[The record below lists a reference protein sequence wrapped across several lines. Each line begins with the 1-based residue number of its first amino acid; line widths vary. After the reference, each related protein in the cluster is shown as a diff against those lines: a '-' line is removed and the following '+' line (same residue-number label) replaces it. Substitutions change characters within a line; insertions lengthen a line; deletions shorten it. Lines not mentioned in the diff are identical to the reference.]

1 MPSGTALFCMLVVAL
16 VVIGFISITQPAF
29 VDNVLNS
36 IQTDEFGEVSDAN
49 TSRLRIEVA
58 NFFVTLIGLTIV
70 LMLAVF
76 AGKFYYIE
84 LKDEN
89 VPDLEAN
96 ISVDCNCPTS
106 ISVAAVCFFIVFVI
120 GMFAITIA
128 CTSSTNKI
136 YKIKSRDDQR
146 NLVRCELA

>member
-36 IQTDEFGEVSDAN
+36 IQTDEVGEVSDAN
-49 TSRLRIEVA
+49 TARLRIEVA

-84 LKDEN
+84 LKGEN
-89 VPDLEAN
+89 APDLEAKAWLN
-96 ISVDCNCPTS
+96 
-106 ISVAAVCFFIVFVI
+106 A
-120 GMFAITIA
+120 
-128 CTSSTNKI
+128 
-136 YKIKSRDDQR
+136 
-146 NLVRCELA
+146 